1 MRQAG
6 FRDDDDWK
14 RIGLTGLFVLRF
26 IMCNLSNNQWQDVGK
41 NLTGAAFGFAVF
53 FSMWSFFLLWADATY
68 CHYPTD
74 VRQADDATIDQSY
87 CYVFGEGLPSEGMAS
102 KVFMSDCDAH
112 NQLMVGEYPDHC
124 YSNCMSAAEVNV
136 SFAQLFRPTSLT
148 PTTGLSFEDGDLAS
162 VDLLPSQQTAF
173 LQHAQSQRT
182 HPEPGPEPEPPTCD
196 TGDLDGACAC
206 RAGSMIEAI
215 QMYAEECEDN
225 ERMRDSTLL
234 VCTLFVL
241 NMLELAILFKVSP
254 SLPPHTVA
262 SLQGSLD
269 CVCMRRSG

>member
-1 MRQAG
+1 
-6 FRDDDDWK
+6 
-14 RIGLTGLFVLRF
+14 
-26 IMCNLSNNQWQDVGK
+26 
-41 NLTGAAFGFAVF
+41 
-53 FSMWSFFLLWADATY
+53 
-68 CHYPTD
+68 
-74 VRQADDATIDQSY
+74 
-87 CYVFGEGLPSEGMAS
+87 MAS
-102 KVFMSDCDAH
+102 KVFMSDCAAH
-112 NQLMVGEYPDHC
+112 KQLKVGNYSGHC
-124 YSNCMSAAEVNV
+124 SSNCMSADEVSV
-136 SFAQLFRPTSLT
+136 SFAQLFKPTSLT

-173 LQHAQSQRT
+173 LQHAQSLQTT
-182 HPEPGPEPEPPTCD
+182 HAFDPPEAPTCD

-241 NMLELAILFKVSP
+241 NLLELAMLFKVRP

-262 SLQGSLD
+262 SLPDSLD
-269 CVCMRRSG
+269 CACVDRADDR